1 MRRKEKRN
9 SGNSAISI
17 ILTIL
22 VIFGVV
28 GLLGSVFDISLPDD
42 TNDNVEL
49 DPTTVY
55 LVPGPNWASDG
66 SSFGA
71 WCWSNTNL
79 PAAGFVL
86 ATDEDDDGVYELNI
100 PGGYT
105 SMLFVDLVP
114 GATNLGVN
122 WENKREQ
129 SSDQR
134 VPTDENVYYHAYA
147 SEWADHSEMLYS
159 PITQE
164 KTVYFRSIGGTTPVL
179 YMFDKTGQKEGQ
191 FVTTEYNGNGFGA
204 TVLAGYTHVIF
215 IIYNS
220 AVPPI
225 ASGWDNIE
233 YQTTDLEIPTDDI
246 NILYDMETEGWIAY
260 SGVTGGAQ

>member
-17 ILTIL
+17 ILTVL

-28 GLLGSVFDISLPDD
+28 GLLGSIFDISLPDD

-49 DPTTVY
+49 EPTTVY

-147 SEWADHSEMLYS
+147 SEWADHSKMLYT
-159 PITQE
+159 PTLEDITLYCTSLG
-164 KTVYFRSIGGTTPVL
+164 KTPTL

-191 FVTTEYNGNGFGA
+191 FVQMSYQGIAFQA
-204 TVLAGYTHVIF
+204 MVSAGYTHVIF
-215 IIYNS
+215 ITYGDS
-220 AVPPI
+220 DPETT
-225 ASGWDNIE
+225 SGWDNIE
-233 YQTTDLEIPTDDI
+233 YQSPDLEIPRDDLI
-246 NILYDMETEGWIAY
+246 HYDTQ
-260 SGVTGGAQ
+260 SGTWTTYPPPSNDEE